1 MKKVICVVAAFAM
14 VAGVATVASAEV
26 KLGGD
31 ARARFRVM
39 DDGTDGSYIKFDS
52 RVRIKIKASTE
63 SGAYVNARLRFF
75 DGTWGDGTTTTTT
88 DEVTGV
94 STSVWAADR
103 GYSNSGSGSLTTDY
117 GYLGFKANGFDVS
130 AGRQMVNWSEW
141 FAYDLRADRLKIL
154 YKTGGTTVG
163 YTYDQV
169 KESFEADDEDIYKNG
184 VLLKQKISD
193 TTKVAARLVHVTN
206 DTKDTDGF
214 VADAYATMN
223 FGGNNVRVEA
233 AYKEA
238 DTIAGDDDGI
248 GAFASWSAAMGS
260 VVPKVRVGITKD
272 GYVANNQ
279 FGWLMIGDIWGT
291 STGYSIGQG
300 GDTMFAGVS
309 ADFAAS
315 EKLSFQGNAVYLDV
329 DADTDDTVTEISV
342 QASYKV
348 IKDAS
353 LTLRSGTLI
362 YADSEDV
369 FNTVLRLDVN
379 F

>member
-39 DDGTDGSYIKFDS
+39 DSNDGNYIKFDS
-52 RVRIKIKASTE
+52 RVRVKIKAKTE
-63 SGAYVNARLRFF
+63 SGAYAQARLRFF
-75 DGTWGDGTTTTTT
+75 DGTWGDGTTTTVT
-88 DEVTGV
+88 DAVTGV
-94 STSVWAADR
+94 STSTWAATN

-130 AGRQMVNWSEW
+130 AGRQLVNWSE
-141 FAYDLRADRLKIL
+141 FFSYDGRADRLKVL

-169 KESFEADDEDIYKNG
+169 KESYDADDEDIYKNG
-184 VLLKQKISD
+184 VLLKQKVSD
-193 TTKVAARLVHVTN
+193 TTMVAARLVHVTN

-233 AYKEA
+233 AYK
-238 DTIAGDDDGI
+238 DSSTIAGDDNGM
-248 GAFASWSAAMGS
+248 GAFAAWSAAFGA
-260 VVPKVRVGITKD
+260 VTPKVRVGMTAD
-272 GYVANNQ
+272 GYQADTD

-291 STGYSIGQG
+291 STAYAVGEG
-300 GDTMFAGVS
+300 GDTLFAGVS
-309 ADFAAS
+309 VDFAAS
-315 EKLSFQGNAVYLDV
+315 EKLSFQGNVVYLDV
-329 DADTDDTVTEISV
+329 DSALDDTVAEISG
-342 QASYKV
+342 QARYQV

-353 LTLRSGTLI
+353 LTLRSGTLSF
-362 YADSEDV
+362 ADSSSI
-369 FNTVLRLDVN
+369 FNTVLRLDVK

>member
-1 MKKVICVVAAFAM
+1 MKKVICAVAAFAM
-14 VAGVATVASAEV
+14 VAGVATIASAEV

-39 DDGTDGSYIKFDS
+39 DNGTDGSYIKFDS
-52 RVRIKIKASTE
+52 RLRVKFKATTE
-63 SGAYVNARLRFF
+63 SGVYANARLRFF
-75 DGTWGDGTTTTTT
+75 DGTWGAGSYGT
-88 DEVTGV
+88 DAAGNP
-94 STSVWAADR
+94 TSAWTADR
-103 GYSNSGSGSLTTDY
+103 GYSNSGSGSLVTDY
-117 GYLGFKANGFDVS
+117 GYIGFKANGFNVS
-130 AGRQMVNWSEW
+130 AGRQLVNWSEW
-141 FAYDLRADRLKIL
+141 FSYDGRADRLKIL
-154 YKTGGTTVG
+154 YTTGGTTVG

-169 KESFEADDEDIYKNG
+169 AETEAADDKDIYKNG
-184 VLLKQKISD
+184 VLLKQKIGD
-193 TTKVAARLVHVTN
+193 TTKVAARLVHVTKDN
-206 DTKDTDGF
+206 VDTDGF
-214 VADAYATMN
+214 IADIYATMN

-238 DTIAGDDDGI
+238 DVLGTADDGF

-260 VVPKVRVGITKD
+260 IVPKVRVGMTQD
-272 GYVANNQ
+272 GFVANNQ

-329 DADTDDTVTEISV
+329 DSALDDTVTEISA

-353 LTLRSGTLI
+353 LTLRSGTLLF
-362 YADSEDV
+362 ADSEDV